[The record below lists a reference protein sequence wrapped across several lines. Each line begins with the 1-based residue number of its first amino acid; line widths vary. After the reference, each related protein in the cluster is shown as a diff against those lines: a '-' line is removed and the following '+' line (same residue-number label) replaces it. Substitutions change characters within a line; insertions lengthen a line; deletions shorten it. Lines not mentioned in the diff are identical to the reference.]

1 MKHAIIVW
9 EDAYTATGNVEIN
22 EITDQLTLHTI
33 GWLVQ
38 ETDESVSIAVDADL
52 KEGTFRDLATIPK
65 RNIKSMMVIDIDL
78 WQPKLKR
85 KYARKVPVKVKST
98 LP

>member
-38 ETDESVSIAVDADL
+38 ETVDADL